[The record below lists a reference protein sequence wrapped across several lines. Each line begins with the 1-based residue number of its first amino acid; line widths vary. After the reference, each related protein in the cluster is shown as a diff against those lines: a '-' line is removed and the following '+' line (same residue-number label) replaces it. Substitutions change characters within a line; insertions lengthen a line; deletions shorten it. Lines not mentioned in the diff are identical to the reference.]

1 VRTVST
7 CPVCVFLAFSE
18 VQGKDAACT
27 LSGESGGERTAQ
39 IDDDALRHAKCRICG
54 HLLVTQM
61 MQWEAKGAM
70 CCSTD
75 L

>member
-1 VRTVST
+1 M
-7 CPVCVFLAFSE
+7 
-18 VQGKDAACT
+18 DAACR